1 MTRMQ
6 QLAIVATCLLA
17 AMTNAGTV
25 TAFALAA
32 FLLPGVAMAAVVGSF
47 LAARRRFATAV
58 VLGGLLAF
66 GWSELVNIWSG
77 TADGPA
83 ARATFVAAGCT
94 LIAVVVAWSR
104 SPAFFLV
111 AVAGSVCGAL
121 LLGAGGEV
129 RIVVVAAAVAAAL
142 TLGSIERS
150 RRNWTAQPRRGPA
163 LVMLS
168 LLVGVVAAGVV
179 LLQAQ
184 RDPKQ
189 PQTLASGLAYPGI
202 KPPWTDPLGTA
213 ANALRPPP
221 PQAIPQ
227 LQNSDRLNPRPTTHE
242 RTATKPSTATTPHA
256 RPSRNA
262 PHRNSTS
269 PFRIWLYVLVGILLV
284 ALLALGARFLAV
296 RLAWLRL
303 RRRLAAGAPAQQIT
317 GAWAWMRMRLEA
329 CRLPLPAAVSP
340 DVVAAGA
347 AGLDLPGEVFVP
359 LRALATSTTSAAF
372 ANEQSLGA
380 AEVIAAWT
388 AADRAGASARQ
399 LLTRPARVRLAF
411 RRPAPKVRTR

>member
-1 MTRMQ
+1 VQ
-6 QLAIVATCLLA
+6 QLAVVGTCLLA
-17 AMTNAGTV
+17 AMTNAGAV
-25 TAFALAA
+25 TAFALAV
-32 FLLPGVAMAAVVGSF
+32 FLLPGVAMAAVFGSF
-47 LAARRRFATAV
+47 LAARRMFGTA
-58 VLGGLLAF
+58 LIFGGLLAL

-77 TADGPA
+77 NANGPA

-94 LIAVVVAWSR
+94 LVAVVVAQSR
-104 SPAFFLV
+104 SPALFLV
-111 AVAGSVCGAL
+111 AVAGSVCSAL
-121 LLGAGGEV
+121 LLGAGGEI
-129 RIVVVAAAVAAAL
+129 RIVAVAATVAAAL

-150 RRNWTAQPRRGPA
+150 QRNWTAQPRRGPA

-168 LLVGVVAAGVV
+168 LLLGAVAVGVV

-184 RDPKQ
+184 RDSRQ
-189 PQTLASGLAYPGI
+189 PQALASGLAYPGI

-213 ANALRPPP
+213 ANALSRPPT

-227 LQNSDRLNPRPTTHE
+227 LQNSDRLNPRPTKHE
-242 RTATKPSTATTPHA
+242 QPTTKASTAASSHA
-256 RPSRNA
+256 TRSRNA
-262 PHRNSTS
+262 SRPNTS
-269 PFRIWLYVLVGILLV
+269 RFRIWLYVLVGILLL
-284 ALLALGARFLAV
+284 ALALGARLLAV

-303 RRRLAAGAPAQQIT
+303 RRRLVAGAPAQQIT
-317 GAWAWMRMRLEA
+317 GAWAWMRLRLEV
-329 CRLPLPAAVSP
+329 CRLPLPPAVSP

-347 AGLDLPGEVFVP
+347 AGLDLPAEVFVP

-388 AADRAGASARQ
+388 AADRAGASARG

-411 RRPAPKVRTR
+411 RRPAPKVGTR